1 MPHNG
6 KNYSAR
12 QGGPAKEMATA
23 SARQTPGAAR
33 PAALVRRRPMQ
44 RWPAGQKFFRR
55 KESGEASEKPCAN
68 ARRRAAAGNVSEKRK
83 GGQEYMQRSG
93 GGTDGRQRER
103 LQRRDSRLDGGE
115 QADDNAPRSG
125 RLQPL
130 RHTGQMYF
138 VITEREMKKR
148 TNSERPCAVRPT
160 RPKAGGVLGL
170 LSSRRCERARQT
182 HEGANHSGNCRARA

>member
-33 PAALVRRRPMQ
+33 SAALVGRRPMQ

-68 ARRRAAAGNVSEKRK
+68 ARHRAAAGNMSEKRK

-103 LQRRDSRLDGGE
+103 LQRRDSRFGGGE
-115 QADDNAPRSG
+115 QADGNAHAYSAEIPGLMEENR
-125 RLQPL
+125 RRTT
-130 RHTGQMYF
+130 RHG
-138 VITEREMKKR
+138 
-148 TNSERPCAVRPT
+148 
-160 RPKAGGVLGL
+160 AGVFSHCGTQAKCIL
-170 LSSRRCERARQT
+170 L
-182 HEGANHSGNCRARA
+182 